1 MANNFILLHAFIV
14 MHVEVPMKQTHKPI
28 NRYSKWQYIVI
39 IFTLIIL
46 GLNALP
52 NWFGEKAAIHIQSSS
67 TKVATLDSSNLY
79 NLLSEQGI
87 DVEFIEQKNN
97 QSVVLLQNE
106 SQQQNARDILDSVLG
121 DNYSVAMAMES
132 ASPSWLKKMGAKP
145 VKLGLDLRGGV
156 QFVMEVDTDAAIA
169 EREAKI
175 KEDLSQL
182 LREFKAHGS
191 RIGTLQDGSTVLRY
205 PERVDNQISQ
215 VMEELSTLYPE
226 LSQVKNSN
234 REIVIGA
241 NEQFAQTHHQELM
254 RQNITTMRDR
264 IEALGITE
272 AVVQRQGSNFIRI
285 ELPGVQ
291 DPSQARRIIGATASL
306 DFHQLQ
312 AQGGSLYKS
321 NSGEMVRLNNSPIL
335 SGTHI
340 TDARSQFG
348 EMGLPEVFI
357 TLDSAGGKLM
367 SDFTKDNI
375 GKPMAT
381 LYSEYL
387 QNEEGELEK
396 NSKVISVATIQ
407 AHLGS
412 RFTISGMESVQAT
425 QDLAMLLKSGS
436 LTAPVTIVE
445 ERTLGPSL
453 GEQNINN
460 GMAAIMLGLGM
471 MLVFMAL
478 WYRKLGLIANVALI
492 LNVVCLLGLLS
503 LVPGAVLT
511 LPGIAGFVLTI
522 GMAIDTNVLIFERIK
537 EELKR
542 GKSTALAIHHGYKNA
557 LSTIMDANITSL
569 IIALILFSVGYGPIK
584 GFAIT
589 LGFGILSSMFTGIY
603 VSRALV
609 NTFITKLPEPKKK

>member
-1 MANNFILLHAFIV
+1 
-14 MHVEVPMKQTHKPI
+14 MKQPHKKI
-28 NRYSKWQYIVI
+28 NHYSKWQYMVI
-39 IFTLIIL
+39 IFIIAIL

-52 NWFGEKAAIHIQSSS
+52 NWFGEKAALHIQGTS
-67 TKVATLDSSNLY
+67 TTVPMADSATVF
-79 NLLSEQGI
+79 NLLSGQGI
-87 DVEFIEQKNN
+87 KVEQIEQENN
-97 QSVVLLQNE
+97 QRIVLLHDKT
-106 SQQQNARDILDSVLG
+106 QQQSARNVLDTLLG
-121 DNYSVAMAMES
+121 EQYNVAMAMES
-132 ASPSWLKKMGAKP
+132 ASPNWLKKLGAKP

-156 QFVMEVDTDAAIA
+156 QFVMEVDSNAALL
-169 EREAKI
+169 ERDLKI
-175 KEDLSQL
+175 KDDLSQL
-182 LREFKAHGS
+182 LREFKIDDA
-191 RIGTLQDGSTVLRY
+191 RIGTLQNGSMVLRY
-205 PERVDNQISQ
+205 PEGAEQQITLIMQ
-215 VMEELSTLYPE
+215 ELSRLYPE
-226 LSQVKNSN
+226 LSQLKNSN
-234 REIVIGA
+234 HEITIRA
-241 NEQFAQTHHQELM
+241 NEQFAQTYHQELM
-254 RQNITTMRDR
+254 RQNIKTMRDR

-272 AVVQRQGSNFIRI
+272 AVVQRQGNNFIRI

-312 AQGGSLYKS
+312 MHGGSLYKS
-321 NSGEMVRLNNSPIL
+321 NSGEMVRLSRTPVM

-340 TDARSQFG
+340 TDARAQFG

-367 SDFTKDNI
+367 SDFTQNNI

-381 LYSEYL
+381 LFSEYQ
-387 QNEEGELEK
+387 QNEQGVLEK
-396 NSKVISVATIQ
+396 KSKVINIATIQ

-412 RFTISGMESVQAT
+412 RFTISGMDSVQAT
-425 QDLAMLLKSGS
+425 QELAMLLKAGS

-460 GMAAIMLGLGM
+460 GMAAIILSLAM

-478 WYRKLGLIANVALI
+478 WYRKLGLIANLALL
-492 LNVVCLLGLLS
+492 LNLVCLLGLLS

-511 LPGIAGFVLTI
+511 LPGIAGLVLTI
-522 GMAIDTNVLIFERIK
+522 GMAVDTNVLIFERIK

-542 GKSTALAIHHGYKNA
+542 GKSTALAIHYGYKNA
-557 LSTIMDANITSL
+557 LSTIMDANITTL

-603 VSRALV
+603 ISRALV
-609 NTFITKLPEPKKK
+609 NIFIHKFSKSATLTKQVNA

>member
-1 MANNFILLHAFIV
+1 
-14 MHVEVPMKQTHKPI
+14 MKQPYKTI
-28 NRYSKWQYIVI
+28 NRYSKWQYLVI
-39 IFTLIIL
+39 IFTIAIL
-46 GLNALP
+46 SLNALP
-52 NWFGEKAAIHIQSSS
+52 NWFGEKAALHVQSSAPNT
-67 TKVATLDSSNLY
+67 TKLDNANLF
-79 NLLSEQGI
+79 NLLTEQGI
-87 DVEFIEQKNN
+87 AVEQIEQQNK
-97 QSVVLLQNE
+97 QSIILLKDE
-106 SQQQNARDILDSVLG
+106 TQQQKARNSLDALLG
-121 DNYSVAMAMES
+121 EQYSVAMAMES
-132 ASPSWLKKMGAKP
+132 ASPSWLKKLGAKP

-156 QFVMEVDTDAAIA
+156 QFVMQVDTDAALH
-169 EREAKI
+169 EREVKI
-175 KEDLSQL
+175 EKDIKQL
-182 LREFKAHGS
+182 LREFKAHGA
-191 RIGTLQDGSTVLRY
+191 RIGTVKDGSMVLRY
-205 PERVDNQISQ
+205 PEHIQAKISL
-215 VMEELSTLYPE
+215 VMQELSTLYPQ
-226 LSQVKNSN
+226 LSQHKNN
-234 REIVIGA
+234 NQQITIA
-241 NEQFAQTHHQELM
+241 TNEQFAQTYHQELM
-254 RQNITTMRDR
+254 SQNIKTMRDR

-272 AVVQRQGSNFIRI
+272 AVVQRQGSHFIRI

-312 AQGGSLYKS
+312 SVGGHLYKS
-321 NSGEMVRLNNSPIL
+321 NSGEMVRLATSAIM

-340 TDARSQFG
+340 TDARAQFG
-348 EMGLPEVFI
+348 EMGQPEVFI

-375 GKPMAT
+375 GQPMAT
-381 LYSEYL
+381 LFSEYQ
-387 QNEEGELEK
+387 QNEQGVLQK

-412 RFTISGMESVQAT
+412 RFTITGMESLKAT
-425 QDLAMLLKSGS
+425 QELAMLLKAGS

-453 GEQNINN
+453 GEQNITN
-460 GMAAIMLGLGM
+460 GMAAIMLGLSM

-478 WYRKLGLIANVALI
+478 WYRKLGLIANVALL
-492 LNVVCLLGLLS
+492 LNLICLLGLLS

-522 GMAIDTNVLIFERIK
+522 GMAVDTNVLIFERIK

-569 IIALILFSVGYGPIK
+569 IIAIILFSVGYGPIK

-589 LGFGILSSMFTGIY
+589 LGFGILTSMFTGIY

-609 NTFITKLPEPKKK
+609 NIFINKPSKQVKSSQLIKQVSV

>member
-1 MANNFILLHAFIV
+1 
-14 MHVEVPMKQTHKPI
+14 MKQPHKTI
-28 NRYSKWQYIVI
+28 NRYSKWQYLVI
-39 IFTLIIL
+39 IFTIAIL

-52 NWFGEKAAIHIQSSS
+52 NWFGEKAALHIQSTS
-67 TKVATLDSSNLY
+67 TDVPMADSANIF

-87 DVEFIEQKNN
+87 KVELIEQKHN
-97 QSVVLLQNE
+97 QNIVLLHDKT
-106 SQQQNARDILDSVLG
+106 QQQSARNMLDTLLG
-121 DNYSVAMAMES
+121 DQYSVAMAMES
-132 ASPSWLKKMGAKP
+132 ASPSWLKKLGATP

-156 QFVMEVDTDAAIA
+156 QFVMEVDTNAALL
-169 EREAKI
+169 EREVKI
-175 KEDLSQL
+175 KDDLSQL
-182 LREFKAHGS
+182 LRELKAHGA
-191 RIGTLQDGSTVLRY
+191 RIGTLQDGSMVLRY
-205 PERVDNQISQ
+205 PERVEQQITLIMQ
-215 VMEELSTLYPE
+215 ELSALYPE
-226 LSQVKNSN
+226 LSQLKNNS
-234 REIVIGA
+234 REITIRA
-241 NEQFAQTHHQELM
+241 NEPFAQTYHQELM
-254 RQNITTMRDR
+254 RQNIKTMRDR

-312 AQGGSLYKS
+312 THGGSLYKS
-321 NSGEMVRLNNSPIL
+321 NSGEMVRLTTSPIM

-381 LYSEYL
+381 LFSEYQ
-387 QNEEGELEK
+387 QNEKGVLEK

-412 RFTISGMESVQAT
+412 RFTITGMESVQAT
-425 QDLAMLLKSGS
+425 QELAMLLKAGS

-460 GMAAIMLGLGM
+460 GMAAIMLSLGM

-478 WYRKLGLIANVALI
+478 WYRKLGLIANVALL
-492 LNVVCLLGLLS
+492 LNLVCLLGLLS

-511 LPGIAGFVLTI
+511 LPGIAGLVLTI
-522 GMAIDTNVLIFERIK
+522 GMAVDTNVLIFERIK

-542 GKSTALAIHHGYKNA
+542 GKSTALAIDHGYKNA

-609 NTFITKLPEPKKK
+609 NIFINKPSKSSKSSKSMKQVNA